1 MLETFPVPIALN
13 AVTVNV
19 DDAHQVRLV
28 THRVAR
34 QMSEE
39 ACAALREFLAN
50 VREHC
55 ETKEVN
61 IVELPSVLIA
71 YDHGGGIQDTQSHK
85 PEGEGG
91 YGLSIMRALGAE
103 VRRWEEGTMF
113 IMAV

>member
-1 MLETFPVPIALN
+1 MIETLPQPISLS

-19 DDAHQVRLV
+19 DDAQQVRLV
-28 THRVAR
+28 THRVAEL
-34 QMSEE
+34 MSEE

-55 ETKEVN
+55 AAKEVN

-71 YDHGGGIQDTQSHK
+71 YDHGGGILDSQTHK
-85 PEGEGG
+85 PDGEGG